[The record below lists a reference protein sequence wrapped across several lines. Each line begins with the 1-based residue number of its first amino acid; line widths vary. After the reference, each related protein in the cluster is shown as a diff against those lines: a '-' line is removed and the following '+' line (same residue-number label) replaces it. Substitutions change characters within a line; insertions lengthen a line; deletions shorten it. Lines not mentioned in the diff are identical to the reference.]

1 MVSLKEKLG
10 FLCVWQQGSRQPV
23 LSYNPSWAGAPSGR
37 IISKLISFE
46 SLFYHF
52 EIICIIFAFTSA
64 LYFST
69 HMSRLP
75 CGAVGEIP
83 KQMKSSQCGLVSRT
97 AVLLCDTISPLLGL
111 RGRPSA
117 QVYPHPVRTQHPG
130 TVHLV

>member
-75 CGAVGEIP
+75 CGAVGGNSKANGKAVSVGWFLGQQFCSVTP
-83 KQMKSSQCGLVSRT
+83 SLPYLVSGGGPQPRST
-97 AVLLCDTISPLLGL
+97 PIQFALSIQGQSI
-111 RGRPSA
+111 
-117 QVYPHPVRTQHPG
+117 
-130 TVHLV
+130 